1 MATDSL
7 NMDRAAVV
15 NRQGATGYVN
25 TRPSHATSDHT
36 MVISHWRDRSWI
48 ARLAKSTLDRGVAL
62 CSLIFLA
69 PLLLTLALL
78 VKLSSPG
85 PVLFKQSRHGLDEKP
100 FKVLKF
106 RTMYIETCA
115 GGANDQ
121 VVQAQRVDPRITRLG
136 RFLRRSSL
144 DELPQLINVL
154 RGEMSLVGPRPHA
167 ISHDVH
173 YSNLIPNY
181 RLRHNM
187 LPGITGLAQVKGFRG
202 GTETLESMQKRIEL
216 DLEYIQNWSLVR
228 DVKIMVMTLFTTI
241 NDSNAY

>member
-7 NMDRAAVV
+7 DMDRAAAV

-25 TRPSHATSDHT
+25 NRPSHASADHSK
-36 MVISHWRDRSWI
+36 IIRHWRDRSWI
-48 ARLAKSTLDRGVAL
+48 ARLSKSTMDRGVAL
-62 CSLIFLA
+62 VSLIFLA
-69 PLLLTLALL
+69 PLLLTIAVL

-85 PVLFKQSRHGLDEKP
+85 PALFKQSRHGLDEKP
-100 FKVLKF
+100 FQVLKF
-106 RTMYIETCA
+106 RTMYVETCA
-115 GGANDQ
+115 GGAADK
-121 VVQAQRVDPRITRLG
+121 VVQAQRVDPRITPLG

-173 YSNLIPNY
+173 YSSLIPHY

-187 LPGITGLAQVKGFRG
+187 MPGITGLAQVKGFRG
-202 GTETLESMQKRIEL
+202 GTETLESMERRIDL
-216 DLEYIQNWSLVR
+216 DLEYIQNWSLAL